1 MRTGFSPVACPVS
14 LALRILVVNWLDRE
28 NPLAGGAEEHLH
40 QIFGRLVAEGHQ
52 VTALV
57 SGWPGCSQR
66 TNLDGIDVHRTG
78 SRYTFSL
85 MAPRYYRRQLLDR
98 DFDVVVEDL
107 NKVPLFTPCWVNS
120 PVLLMAHH
128 LFGKTAFQ
136 AASVPVAI
144 VTFLLECVIPLFYR
158 EIRTIAVSESTR
170 SDLVRRGLRAENVE
184 VIHNGVDLSFYTPQ
198 LGSKTVRP
206 TLLFLG
212 RLQRYKRVDLI
223 IEAIANLAVEG
234 VHVHLSI
241 AGAGEQ
247 ASSLSKLANRL
258 GVDDRVELLGFVTE
272 QMKLDLLRSSWLHV
286 LPSSKE
292 GWGISV
298 IEAAACGTLSV
309 ASDAPGLR
317 ESVIHE
323 ETGLLVRHGDA
334 EALTGA
340 IASLVLD
347 SERRRWMSESARR
360 FAEGYSWDTSAVRV
374 EAVLTQV
381 ADVSG

>member
-1 MRTGFSPVACPVS
+1 
-14 LALRILVVNWLDRE
+14 
-28 NPLAGGAEEHLH
+28 
-40 QIFGRLVAEGHQ
+40 
-52 VTALV
+52 
-57 SGWPGCSQR
+57 
-66 TNLDGIDVHRTG
+66 
-78 SRYTFSL
+78 
-85 MAPRYYRRQLLDR
+85 
-98 DFDVVVEDL
+98 
-107 NKVPLFTPCWVNS
+107 
-120 PVLLMAHH
+120 MAHH

-144 VTFLLECVIPLFYR
+144 VTFLLEWVIPLFYR

-170 SDLVRRGLRAENVE
+170 SDLVRRGFRAENVE
-184 VIHNGVDLSFYTPQ
+184 VIPNGVDLSFYTPQ

-381 ADVSG
+381 ADFSG